1 MSFLKEN
8 PLFSGGGTWAEAGA
22 WGGMCP
28 KDTFLIIK
36 DNSKGKQWPHIRGSQ
51 QKPNPQPSAADGD
64 AGCRKARA
72 DAGEGASLKPSRS
85 PVQSLASG
93 PFHCQPCLASGH
105 SAWLLCRKQQ
115 RTRLQR
121 SRLHPA
127 SNRTRRCQ
135 EGATVPSGCQCAL
148 EHSFYIFW
156 RDNRI
161 PAKRGGQIQHSEPF
175 LPFSFY
181 QKKKSHS
188 YPQSVSFL
196 RGSCGQPR
204 FCSAPVAC
212 SLTSKLSWHPV
223 SHTWLSL
230 HCWPLYYYLPLSG
243 FQKCAPSGR
252 EEAEPGGWGTA
263 WGAILVTSWA
273 SHSDPGF

>member
-1 MSFLKEN
+1 MSFLADNGRNLREN
-8 PLFSGGGTWAEAGA
+8 PLFSGGGTWAKAGA

-36 DNSKGKQWPHIRGSQ
+36 DNSKGKQWPHIRRSQ
-51 QKPNPQPSAADGD
+51 QKPNPQPSAADGH
-64 AGCRKARA
+64 AGCHKARA

-105 SAWLLCRKQQ
+105 SAWLPCRKQQ

-121 SRLHPA
+121 SRLCPA

-135 EGATVPSGCQCAL
+135 EGAAVPSGCQCAL

-161 PAKRGGQIQHSEPF
+161 PAKRRGQIQHAEPF

-181 QKKKSHS
+181 KRKRKAIPTHS
-188 YPQSVSFL
+188 PFL
-196 RGSCGQPR
+196 FSRGSCGQPR
-204 FCSAPVAC
+204 FCSAPIAC
-212 SLTSKLSWHPV
+212 SLTSKPSWHLV

-230 HCWPLYYYLPLSG
+230 HCWPLYYNLPLSG
-243 FQKCAPSGR
+243 FQMKLPIACTQRQGGGR
-252 EEAEPGGWGTA
+252 TLGVGTA
-263 WGAILVTSWA
+263 
-273 SHSDPGF
+273 